1 MSGRSRPVASDAVLV
16 GRAARRLGAQA
27 AVLVALVVVVLTGV
41 AALVMLQGQQR
52 SAAALLDGAI
62 TGADDVEDPPV
73 GVFLVIRRG
82 QELAATA
89 GLPPGAQDTAAIAA
103 VGAGAVLDA
112 EDRHVGGK
120 EYRVSTV
127 RRADGSV
134 VQGVLDLSENHAE
147 RNRLLAMMG
156 GAGGIGL
163 LLAAAVGT
171 WLGRRALRPLSAALA
186 VQRRFVADAGHELRT
201 PLTLLGTR
209 AQLLRRRLRRA
220 SVGAVE
226 PPSSAEPGPP
236 LLADLD
242 GIVADAD
249 RLTEILEDL
258 LLAADPLAERP
269 REPVDLVGLG
279 RSTVDAA
286 AATALE
292 GGVDLLGPQH
302 VDPVIVLG
310 SAVALRRAL
319 TALLDNAV
327 RHADRT
333 VVVRVAATAREA
345 VLDVTDDGPG
355 VDPALAGRLFDRFAS
370 TRPRTGPRRYGLGLA
385 LVAEIIAAHSGRVE
399 LLGDRTGTGT
409 TVRVTLPLDPARPGP
424 RT

>member
-1 MSGRSRPVASDAVLV
+1 MSGRSRPPASDAVLV

-27 AVLVALVVVVLTGV
+27 AILVALVVVVLTGV

-62 TGADDVEDPPV
+62 VRADDVGDPPV
-73 GVFLVIRRG
+73 GVFLVIRHG
-82 QELAATA
+82 QELEATA
-89 GLPPGAQDTAAIAA
+89 GLPRGAQDSAALAA
-103 VGAGAVLDA
+103 VATGAIVDA
-112 EDRHVGGK
+112 EDRHVGGT

-127 RRADGSV
+127 RRQDGV
-134 VQGVLDLSENHAE
+134 IVQGILDLSENHAE
-147 RNRLLAMMG
+147 RDRLLAMMG
-156 GAGGIGL
+156 GTGAVGL

-186 VQRRFVADAGHELRT
+186 MQRRFVADAGHELRT

-220 SVGAVE
+220 SVGAAE
-226 PPSSAEPGPP
+226 PPGSAEPGAP

-258 LLAADPLAERP
+258 LLAADPLAERS
-269 REPVDLVGLG
+269 REQVDLVGLG
-279 RSTVDAA
+279 RATVDAA
-286 AATALE
+286 VATALE
-292 GGVDLLGPQH
+292 GGVNLLGPQH
-302 VDPVIVLG
+302 LDPVTVLG

-333 VVVRVAATAREA
+333 VVVRVAGTAREA

-355 VDPALAGRLFDRFAS
+355 IDPALAGRLFDRFA
-370 TRPRTGPRRYGLGLA
+370 TTAPRAGARRYGLGLA
-385 LVAEIIAAHSGRVE
+385 LVAEIVAAHAGRVE
-399 LLGDRTGTGT
+399 LLDARTGAGT
-409 TVRVTLPLDPARPGP
+409 TVRVTLPRNPPGSG
-424 RT
+424 RRN